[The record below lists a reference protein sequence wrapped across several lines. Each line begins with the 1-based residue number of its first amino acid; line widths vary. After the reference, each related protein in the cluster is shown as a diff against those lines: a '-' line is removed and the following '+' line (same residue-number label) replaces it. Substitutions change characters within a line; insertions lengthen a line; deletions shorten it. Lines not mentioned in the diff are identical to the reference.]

1 MILEVVMKFKLIF
14 KIFRLVCTLFTNLYV
29 VRLVNRPF
37 PESSGDLTSICVQKN
52 YKCSLISGKKIQDVR
67 NHLSQEVY

>member
-14 KIFRLVCTLFTNLYV
+14 KIFGLVCTLFIKIYE
-29 VRLVNRPF
+29 VRLVNRSF
-37 PESSGDLTSICVQKN
+37 PESSGYLTILYEQKN
-52 YKCSLISGKKIQDVR
+52 YKCSLISGKNNQGVR

>member
-14 KIFRLVCTLFTNLYV
+14 KIFRLVCTLFINLYG
-29 VRLVNRPF
+29 VRLINRSF
-37 PESSGDLTSICVQKN
+37 PESSGDLTCIYVQDN
-52 YKCSLISGKKIQDVR
+52 YKCSLITGKNIQGVR

>member
-14 KIFRLVCTLFTNLYV
+14 KIFRLVCTLFINLYEK
-29 VRLVNRPF
+29 RLVNRSF
-37 PESSGDLTSICVQKN
+37 PESSGYLTSIFVQEN
-52 YKCSLISGKKIQDVR
+52 YKCSSIPGKNIQGVR